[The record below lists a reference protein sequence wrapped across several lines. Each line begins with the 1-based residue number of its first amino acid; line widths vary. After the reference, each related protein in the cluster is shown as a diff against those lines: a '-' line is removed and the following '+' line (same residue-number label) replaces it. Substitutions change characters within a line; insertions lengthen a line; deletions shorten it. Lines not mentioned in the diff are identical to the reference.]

1 LQADSATVMIIA
13 ITELQNSVMII
24 VITELQNSVMI
35 IAITLLQVF
44 EGIVITELPE

>member
-1 LQADSATVMIIA
+1 MIIA